1 LPMILPLEVKDA
13 IQVQAVGSR
22 PTPYCDSRIEE
33 MAADELIISWPTHA
47 GERIPMRELQAI
59 RISFSRNQEVFEFDA
74 TVLDVIDDPVPLL
87 SVRPA
92 GMMRKIQRREDVRVR
107 AHALVELM
115 ARVVGLARYKDI
127 RNRSYNIKGET
138 VTLSAGGFAIHHSA
152 TIATGTLFEAKLTLP
167 GESKLTLNAQVVRCE
182 LVSAPDDQPPT
193 FEVGFSFTRL
203 PQAARARIVRFVF
216 GLQREERLDD

>member
-1 LPMILPLEVKDA
+1 MLLPLEVKDA
-13 IQVQAVGSR
+13 IQVQAASSR

-87 SVRPA
+87 SVRPS
-92 GMMRKIQRREDVRVR
+92 GTMRKVQRREDVRVR
-107 AHALVELM
+107 THAHIELM

-127 RNRSYNIKGET
+127 RNRSYNIKGDT
-138 VTLSAGGFAIHHSA
+138 VTLSAGGFAIHHSSA
-152 TIATGTLFEAKLTLP
+152 IAMGTLFEVKLALP
-167 GESKLTLNAQVVRCE
+167 GESKLTLSAQAVRCE
-182 LVSAPDDQPPT
+182 LVGEPDAQPPT